1 MVLKTLAVRLGA
13 GGIALCDVQPGLIAT
28 DMTAAV
34 IASCRARAET
44 WLAPIPRVSQPG
56 DMGAIMAALATGWIP
71 CIGGRVVP
79 ADGGLLVLRFEARL

>member
-1 MVLKTLAVRLGA
+1 
-13 GGIALCDVQPGLIAT
+13 
-28 DMTAAV
+28 MTAAV

-44 WLAPIPRVSQPG
+44 WLTPISRVGQPG
-56 DMGAIMAALATGWIP
+56 EMGAILASLATERLP